1 MKIVKYILV
10 GLFAIVFATA
20 CNEGIDP
27 ISQVDPGP
35 DASAPAIIIKYPAEG
50 TKIQVPELITSINIQ
65 IEATDDIELKS
76 VALLIDNVQIAS
88 FTEFKDYRR
97 LVKEYLFDKVTN
109 GPHTLTVRAT
119 DIEGKVTNTSVN
131 FEKKPPYV
139 PIYPGEIFYMPFDGD
154 YMEKINFVNAT
165 KVGNPGFA
173 GQALKGTNAY
183 AGATDGYLTFPTT
196 TLKNPEFSASFWLK
210 INAVPD
216 RAGILVMGPPDL
228 AAPTAPNNRKN
239 GFRFFR
245 ENAAGKQRFKLNV
258 GNGTAD
264 SWFDGGA
271 AADVDPAKAGWTHF
285 AFTISPTNC
294 VVYINGKVAS
304 QGVFTGVNWTDCDV
318 LSIMSGAPRFSGWNH
333 LSDLSYMDELR
344 LFNKALTATDIQ
356 NIIQN
361 DSPYVAKYSGEVF
374 YMPFEGNYK
383 ELNSNTEADKV
394 GAPAF
399 ADGKSGK
406 AYAGATDSYIT
417 FPTTNLVKTKEVS
430 AVFWMK
436 VNPSPDRA
444 GILTLGPEDK
454 TNAGY
459 PAVQN
464 KRTNGFRFFR
474 EGSATSQQ
482 FKVNVGL
489 GGTNESWNDGGKI
502 DPAVGWTHF
511 AFTVSETKSVIYIN
525 GELARESTF
534 TGGIDWTGCDLLSIM
549 SGAPRFTE
557 WNHKSDLSLMD
568 ELRIFSKSLT
578 QTEVQAIY
586 NAEK

>member
-27 ISQVDPGP
+27 ISKVDPGP
-35 DASAPAIIIKYPAEG
+35 DASAPVITIKYPAEG

-65 IEATDDIELKS
+65 IEASDDIELKS

-154 YMEKINFVNAT
+154 YMEKINFVNAN

-196 TLKNPEFSASFWLK
+196 GLKNPEFSASFWLK

-216 RAGILVMGPPDL
+216 RAGVLVMGPPDP

-264 SWFDGGA
+264 VWFDGGS
-271 AADVDPAKAGWTHF
+271 AADVDPAAGKWTHF
-285 AFTISPTNC
+285 AFTISPTEC
-294 VVYINGKVAS
+294 VVYINGKVAK
-304 QGVFTGVNWTDCDV
+304 QGTFTGVNWTDCDV

-344 LFNKALTATDIQ
+344 LFNKSLTATDVQ

-361 DSPYVAKYSGEVF
+361 DSPYVAKYSGEVL

-383 ELNSNTEADKV
+383 ELNSNTEAAKV
-394 GAPAF
+394 GTPTF

-502 DPAVGWTHF
+502 DPSAGWTHF

-578 QTEVQAIY
+578 QTDVQAIY
-586 NAEK
+586 NTEK